1 MTRVWCIHIS
11 NMSAA
16 GRGGTAFCLPSLSG
30 YQVRGAV
37 FRSFSL
43 FVAPR
48 LLTLLPGLYTYF
60 DSLRLG
66 ACILSL
72 GHPVD

>member
-11 NMSAA
+11 NISAA
-16 GRGGTAFCLPSLSG
+16 GRGGTAFCLPSLSD

-37 FRSFSL
+37 FRSSSL

-48 LLTLLPGLYTYF
+48 LLALLPGLYLYF

-66 ACILSL
+66 ARIFSL
-72 GHPVD
+72 NYPVN